1 MIHSKEFTNHM
12 RLDVYAYIAS
22 LHQNLEIMIML
33 WKRICSISLELN
45 TETRF
50 LIVNCVYMCGV
61 YVQMHVMENN
71 L

>member
-1 MIHSKEFTNHM
+1 M

-33 WKRICSISLELN
+33 WKRICGISLELN

-50 LIVNCVYMCGV
+50 LIVDCVYMCCV